1 MKSTANIRLASCL
14 VLGAMAITACGGSKA
29 SVTAPKPS
37 ATNAS
42 SAASTTNSKTAA
54 PGGPVLPVKDNPI
67 TNTSTAKLLKIG
79 TAIVENNAD
88 AVTKKTVDDHLEI
101 PVTNSGTAALS
112 GFEVFYTVTDTSTK
126 TSESYY
132 TKLPDSFTI
141 APGATRTI
149 HFDKSGAVDHFPVNA
164 FGIFATSKSALA
176 ISVTISAAGAAP
188 EVATINKDA
197 GGAEQAD

>member
-1 MKSTANIRLASCL
+1 MKSTAKSTANIRLASCL
-14 VLGAMAITACGGSKA
+14 VLGAMAISACGGSKA

-37 ATNAS
+37 STNAS
-42 SAASTTNSKTAA
+42 SAA

-101 PVTNSGTAALS
+101 PVTNSGTAPLS

-188 EVATINKDA
+188 EVVTVNKDA